1 MWVCVC
7 GGCVCVGGVLVRI
20 NSQFLSEFEEGFFN
34 FKKDD
39 KNCCSQDKHPTCR
52 LAGVLGRVGRYGA
65 AN

>member
-1 MWVCVC
+1 M
-7 GGCVCVGGVLVRI
+7 GVCVGGLCVCGRVLERI

-39 KNCCSQDKHPTCR
+39 KNCCSKDKHPTCR

-65 AN
+65 AD